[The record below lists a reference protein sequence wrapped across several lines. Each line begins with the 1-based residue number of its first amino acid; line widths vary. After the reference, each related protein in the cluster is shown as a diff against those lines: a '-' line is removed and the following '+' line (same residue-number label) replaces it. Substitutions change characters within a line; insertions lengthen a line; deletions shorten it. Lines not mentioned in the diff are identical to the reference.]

1 LSSVDILDRPSFLE
15 ITWHDSESD
24 ARGFVV
30 IDRLVQGVSSGGL
43 RMRAG
48 CTLDEVRGLAKAMT
62 KKEALHLKEGQNY
75 ISVGG
80 GKGGID
86 FDPHHP
92 DALKVLER
100 FLVDLNP
107 IISKLWAT
115 GEDLGV
121 RQTDIDEI
129 FKRRNLGSCIDSVKP
144 LVKDSVASEARLKL
158 GFSTSAFGISQ
169 DELVGGLGVAQAALT
184 AIKFRGQTPSD
195 IRAVVQGFGS
205 MGGAS
210 CLFLAMAGVR
220 IVGIVDSD
228 GIVTDAE
235 GLDIEQLL
243 AHRDHFGRIDR
254 NNLPNG
260 AQTQDGSGWLSIDC
274 ELLIPAAVSSCVTVE
289 NQKDVVAQLIVE
301 ASNLPITQ
309 EAEELLAARGITVI
323 PDFLANSATNAWWW
337 LLLFGDID
345 GTWEQSE
352 QKIRTRLDE
361 LTLEILNSAKALK
374 VTPREAA
381 IEVSRSNLEKLLK
394 TEGAR

>member
-1 LSSVDILDRPSFLE
+1 
-15 ITWHDSESD
+15 
-24 ARGFVV
+24 
-30 IDRLVQGVSSGGL
+30 
-43 RMRAG
+43 
-48 CTLDEVRGLAKAMT
+48 
-62 KKEALHLKEGQNY
+62 
-75 ISVGG
+75 
-80 GKGGID
+80 
-86 FDPHHP
+86 
-92 DALKVLER
+92 
-100 FLVDLNP
+100 
-107 IISKLWAT
+107 
-115 GEDLGV
+115 
-121 RQTDIDEI
+121 
-129 FKRRNLGSCIDSVKP
+129 
-144 LVKDSVASEARLKL
+144 
-158 GFSTSAFGISQ
+158 
-169 DELVGGLGVAQAALT
+169 
-184 AIKFRGQTPSD
+184 
-195 IRAVVQGFGS
+195 

-274 ELLIPAAVSSCVTVE
+274 ELLIPAAVSSCITVE

-309 EAEELLAARGITVI
+309 EAEALLAARGITVI

-337 LLLFGDID
+337 LRLFGDID

-352 QKIRTRLDE
+352 QKIRARLDE